1 MSTENK
7 FVVFENPGE
16 IDLRAITTMGVNVK
30 DGEAIGQFGTGL
42 KYAIAGVL
50 RLGGEIQIF
59 SGKHQHV
66 FSASPTNIRGKMFD
80 IVTLWQEGGAQELGF
95 TTELGK
101 HWEPWML
108 YRELLSNCLDEG
120 GVVYETNI
128 WPVGETEKTQIVL
141 HCPIISGLHA
151 LRAEF
156 WIGEERELLWAD
168 GSVEIYKGKSTS
180 IFYRGIRAW
189 DSPKEAPWGFTYNL
203 LEEQSLTEDRSFK
216 SIYEVKTAIAKALL
230 SCTNKELIA
239 EAVPQ
244 NQEYHLDYNWAG
256 FNVSEEFIDWAL
268 GRLRGKKAI
277 PSSVKEMLDRERES
291 QVKEAEALQVP
302 ETFEEML
309 EAEPKVETKIKS
321 SYYSY
326 VSECDARIEEL
337 EANCAYWKKCAEVL
351 AERLRVPDELELQQK
366 HEALTMFDDINYED
380 EAG

>member
-1 MSTENK
+1 MTENK

-50 RLGGEIQIF
+50 RLGGAVGLAVGGQKILF
-59 SGKHQHV
+59 GTDKWS
-66 FSASPTNIRGKMFD
+66 IRGKDFSVVNM
-80 IVTLWQEGGAQELGF
+80 TSKEGSNPIGF

-108 YRELLSNCLDEG
+108 YRELLSNTLDEG
-120 GVVYETNI
+120 GEVYETAEL
-128 WPVGETEKTQIVL
+128 PREVLGKTIFFVQ
-141 HCPIISGLHA
+141 CQEISAIHA
-151 LRAEF
+151 ARNAF
-156 WIGEERELLWAD
+156 WISSERAPLWAD
-168 GSVEIYKGKSTS
+168 ETVEIYEGKSTS
-180 IFYRGIRAW
+180 LFYRGIQAW
-189 DSPKEAPWGFTYNL
+189 NSPKEAPWGFTYNL

-230 SCTNKELIA
+230 RCDSKELIA

-244 NQEYHLDYNWAG
+244 NQEYHLDYDRAG
-256 FNVSEEFIDWAL
+256 FDVSEEFIDWAL

-277 PSSVKEMLDRERES
+277 PSSVKDMLDRERES

-309 EAEPKVETKIKS
+309 EAEPKVETEIKS
-321 SYYSY
+321 SYYTY
-326 VSECDARIEEL
+326 VRECDSRIEEL
-337 EANCAYWKKCAEVL
+337 EANCAFWKKCAEVL
-351 AERLRVPDELELQQK
+351 AERLRVPDELELQAK
-366 HEALTMFDDINYED
+366 HEALTPLEAVGYED